1 MLLTEAA
8 GFRRDDVVKNQKK
21 GNGEKYVRNGPPRKK
36 SRGKK
41 TVVLNV
47 AILVVSLVLMTVGS
61 MLVYA
66 DHLLGRI
73 QFQEDP
79 TVSSSR
85 PQTSGVN
92 SFEGMGD
99 SKYVV
104 NGLYHDDQILNVLL
118 MGVDDYQANDTGRSD
133 SMMMVSLDRRHEKL
147 KMASFMRDIYVS
159 IPGYHPNK
167 LNAAYAFGG
176 PTLTVQTIENA
187 FGVDIDRYVIISND
201 SFRKIIDRMGGVTL
215 EITNAEAKLINTY
228 SGESS
233 SKRLTGGMRHM
244 TGRQAHYYSR
254 IRNIGDDYER
264 TLRQRKVLQA
274 LIDQFKT
281 SDLGTINGILYDVLP
296 MVTTNMSKNEILSLA
311 ANSLTYLNYPTE
323 QTRIPQ
329 DSDHTNQSV
338 PGVGDSLIV
347 DFKASHKHLV
357 DFIYEEN
364 LSSSNSDGSSREST
378 FASR

>member
-21 GNGEKYVRNGPPRKK
+21 GNGEKYVRNGAPRKK

-61 MLVYA
+61 VLVYA

-133 SMMMVSLDRRHEKL
+133 SMMMVSLDRRHQKL

-187 FGVDIDRYVIISND
+187 FGVDVDRYVIISND

-296 MVTTNMSKNEILSLA
+296 LVTTNMSKNEVLSLA

-329 DSDHTNQSV
+329 DSDHKNQSV